1 MTGRAGASRQ
11 EGVTQPPSGDPPIGK
26 RWHTREDS
34 GIRLD
39 EGLRWWHDDE
49 PIEHPRII
57 ELFNASLVLGEDGRY
72 QLQIGQDWCYVQ
84 VVDAAYEVRTVDVSA
99 EDRVSVRLSD
109 RTAEA
114 LELDTLSVAPDGVLM
129 CKVKAGRARA
139 RFSRD
144 AQYQLGELLE
154 ADPAGRLVLRAG
166 ERFLLLPEALV
177 LPDV

>member
-1 MTGRAGASRQ
+1 
-11 EGVTQPPSGDPPIGK
+11 VTQPPSGNPPFGK

-39 EGLRWWHDDE
+39 ARLRWWHDDE

-57 ELFNASLVLGEDGRY
+57 ELFNSSLVLDEQGRY
-72 QLQIGQDWCYVQ
+72 QLQIGKDWCYVQ
-84 VVDAAYEVRTVDVSA
+84 VEDAAYEVRTVDVTPD
-99 EDRVSVRLSD
+99 ERVFVRLSD

-114 LELDTLSVAPDGVLM
+114 LEPATLVVAPDGVLS
-129 CKVKAGRARA
+129 CRVKGGRAGA

-154 ADPAGRLVLRAG
+154 QDEGGQLFLRAG
-166 ERFLLLPEALV
+166 QRRLAVPVSLASPSA
-177 LPDV
+177 

>member
-1 MTGRAGASRQ
+1 
-11 EGVTQPPSGDPPIGK
+11 VTQPPSGIPPFGK

-39 EGLRWWHDDE
+39 ARLRWWHDDE

-57 ELFNASLVLGEDGRY
+57 ELFNSSLVLDEQGRY
-72 QLQIGQDWCYVQ
+72 QLQIGKDWCYVQ
-84 VVDAAYEVRTVDVSA
+84 VEDAAYEVRTVDVTPD
-99 EDRVSVRLSD
+99 ERVFVRLSD

-114 LELDTLSVAPDGVLM
+114 LEPATLAVAPDGVLT
-129 CKVKAGRARA
+129 CRVKGSRAGA

-154 ADPAGRLVLRAG
+154 QDEAGQVFLRAG
-166 ERFLLLPEALV
+166 QRRLEVPVSLDTPSA
-177 LPDV
+177 

>member
-1 MTGRAGASRQ
+1 
-11 EGVTQPPSGDPPIGK
+11 VTQPPPEPPPFGK

-39 EGLRWWHDDE
+39 ARLRWWHDDE

-57 ELFNASLVLGEDGRY
+57 ELFNTSIVLDGEGRY
-72 QLQIGQDWCYVQ
+72 QLQIGKDWCYIQ
-84 VVDAAYEVRTVDVSA
+84 VEDSAYEVRTVDVTPD
-99 EDRVSVRLSD
+99 ERLSVRLSD

-114 LELDTLSVAPDGVLM
+114 LEPETLVLDAEGILQ
-129 CKVKAGRARA
+129 CKVKGGRARA

-154 ADPAGRLVLRAG
+154 QDEAGHLYLHVGQRRLEVPASLQA
-166 ERFLLLPEALV
+166 PA
-177 LPDV
+177 P